1 MNNIKVAVQID
12 EPKLLDKNA
21 DSTIALIEEALF
33 RRYKVFIYTVD
44 QLSLKDNNP
53 VAICR
58 EVLKLDIKQE
68 RFLELSRE
76 KEKTLSIFDI
86 ILVRQ
91 DPPFNMKYLTAT
103 YLLEKISKNTIVLN
117 DPLSIRNS
125 PEKLLVT
132 NFYKLMPP
140 TLITK
145 SKNEILDFLKINKTC
160 VIKPL
165 YGNGGQDIFFS
176 SLEDPNLNVIIEK
189 FLEKDE
195 HFIVQKFLKNV
206 LKGDKRILLIDGE
219 PVGAINRIPS
229 GKQIRANLH
238 IGGKAIKANL
248 SSRDLEIC
256 NEIKLSLKEKKLFFT
271 GIDIIDNY
279 LTEINVTSPTCI
291 REIDYFN
298 KDNISAKFWDKIENK
313 YLR

>member
-165 YGNGGQDIFFS
+165 YGNGGQDIFF
-176 SLEDPNLNVIIEK
+176 
-189 FLEKDE
+189 
-195 HFIVQKFLKNV
+195 
-206 LKGDKRILLIDGE
+206 
-219 PVGAINRIPS
+219 
-229 GKQIRANLH
+229 
-238 IGGKAIKANL
+238 
-248 SSRDLEIC
+248 
-256 NEIKLSLKEKKLFFT
+256 
-271 GIDIIDNY
+271 
-279 LTEINVTSPTCI
+279 
-291 REIDYFN
+291 
-298 KDNISAKFWDKIENK
+298 
-313 YLR
+313 